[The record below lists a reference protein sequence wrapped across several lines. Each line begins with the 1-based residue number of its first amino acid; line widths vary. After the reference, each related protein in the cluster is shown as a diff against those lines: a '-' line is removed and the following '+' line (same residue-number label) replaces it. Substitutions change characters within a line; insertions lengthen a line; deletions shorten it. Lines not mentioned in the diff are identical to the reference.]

1 MAFVLDLENDFERQ
15 VNPDSVIVRRVTS
28 PHWEGV
34 LRSLIVE
41 HERETGSRV
50 AEGVLRDWDL
60 LRGRFWQI
68 CPKEMVSRLAHP
80 LEAPN
85 PAEAA
90 G

>member
-1 MAFVLDLENDFERQ
+1 
-15 VNPDSVIVRRVTS
+15 
-28 PHWEGV
+28 

-60 LRGRFWQI
+60 VLGRFWQI
-68 CPKEMVSRLAHP
+68 CPKEMVDRLAHP
-80 LEAPN
+80 LETPN